1 MQGGKNSGG
10 RVHRYTVVSSV
21 TRARPDSNPCTDFLS
36 RFLRCPFV
44 REQSLDDMHEDR
56 ISVLSLLPGEMLVE
70 KGDLLSSRRDYN
82 CCFFPRDERI
92 NIYDENELRDQ
103 GSRLMLWEL
112 RIDFGRII
120 HG

>member
-1 MQGGKNSGG
+1 
-10 RVHRYTVVSSV
+10 
-21 TRARPDSNPCTDFLS
+21 
-36 RFLRCPFV
+36 
-44 REQSLDDMHEDR
+44 
-56 ISVLSLLPGEMLVE
+56 MLVE